1 MGKENRLGKN
11 CIGGGGGYRLTRF
24 HGHGNTMRYWNNY
37 GVYTPEEF

>member
-24 HGHGNTMRYWNNY
+24 HGHGKYY
-37 GVYTPEEF
+37 AILE